1 MRRIIDGQQKE
12 EVMNRLS
19 SVLLIAA
26 VASRFFALGPSTPA
40 APPPP
45 VDLRIDIAPTSY
57 GPYELLRVR
66 RPDTYTCTAIL
77 FDEAHRAINIRGQV
91 VLRPGEE
98 QTTTATSDGVEMT
111 LKGRVDAARST
122 AIADVTV
129 LRDGILIAHQQSRVT
144 LTRTGRTQVY

>member
-1 MRRIIDGQQKE
+1 
-12 EVMNRLS
+12 MNRLS
-19 SVLLIAA
+19 SVLLIAV
-26 VASRFFALGPSTPA
+26 VASRFLALGPSTPA

-66 RPDTYTCTAIL
+66 RPDTYTCTAML
-77 FDEAHRAINIRGQV
+77 FDEAHRAMDIRGEL

-98 QTTTATSDGVEMT
+98 QTTTATSHGVEMT

-122 AIADVTV
+122 GIADVTV
-129 LRDGILIAHQQSRVT
+129 IRDGILVAHQQSRVT
-144 LTRTGRTQVY
+144 LTRTAPRPVY